1 MVTGEC
7 RQARIERPPKGANHA
22 DTRGGETARLC
33 VEYLN
38 PLKIQGEIMSD
49 YQKVLSSLS
58 DVKQSGD
65 KAMAKCPA
73 HDDGSSSLSIKHLDN
88 GKVLIHCFAGCTGE
102 EILSA
107 AGLSWS
113 DIYPE
118 DGYKPLASKVTL
130 EEIKSAQFLMELVP
144 IWHAQGNFNPTPS
157 DREAIYNAQAT
168 LNAAK
173 ARGLL

>member
-1 MVTGEC
+1 MK
-7 RQARIERPPKGANHA
+7 RPLSGANRT

-58 DVKQSGD
+58 GVKQSGD

-73 HDDGSSSLSIKHLDN
+73 HEDGSSSLSIKHLDN

-102 EILSA
+102 AILSA
-107 AGLSWS
+107 AGLSWN

-130 EEIKSAQFLMELVP
+130 EEIHSAKCLMELVP
-144 IWHAQGNFNPTPS
+144 IWHAEGNFHPTQS
-157 DREAIYNAQAT
+157 DREAIYKAQAT

>member
-1 MVTGEC
+1 
-7 RQARIERPPKGANHA
+7 
-22 DTRGGETARLC
+22 
-33 VEYLN
+33 
-38 PLKIQGEIMSD
+38 MSD
-49 YQKVLSSLS
+49 YNKVLSRLEQ
-58 DVKQSGD
+58 VRQSGN

-118 DGYKPLASKVTL
+118 DGYKPEFNKAAR
-130 EEIKSAQFLMELVP
+130 EEIESAKCLMELVY
-144 IWHAQGNFNPTPS
+144 IWAKDGNLKPTPS
-157 DREAIYNAQAT
+157 DRQAIYKAQAI
-168 LNAAK
+168 LDAAGVK
-173 ARGLL
+173 I

>member
-1 MVTGEC
+1 
-7 RQARIERPPKGANHA
+7 
-22 DTRGGETARLC
+22 
-33 VEYLN
+33 
-38 PLKIQGEIMSD
+38 MSD

-88 GKVLIHCFAGCTGE
+88 GKVLIHCFAGCSGE

-118 DGYKPLASKVTL
+118 DGYKPLASKLTL

-144 IWHAQGNFNPTPS
+144 IWHCSG
-157 DREAIYNAQAT
+157 
-168 LNAAK
+168 
-173 ARGLL
+173 